1 MSAPPASPP
10 EQPVAERPVSTA
22 TVPPRRHRRWIGWVV
37 IVLLV
42 IGAALLLM
50 RISASMSVPFRGGG
64 DPDGTGDHGMLAL
77 TEILRDQGV
86 EVEVVRSRADAAAAI
101 EDDTT
106 LAMTDPY
113 ALSDEAVQDLLE
125 PANRVVLLSA
135 STRTL
140 ELLELGETTSAS
152 TSAAVTASCD
162 LPELAGVGEIHPGRL
177 FIPAD
182 GIVGCYPDAD
192 DNAAALLV
200 DDSPGSYRA
209 MIDGTRLFGN
219 SYLAEDG
226 NAALGLALLGQTDH
240 VVWYVPSFADGDI
253 EAQAEPSLGD
263 LTPDWVTPAIVML
276 ILAGIAAAL
285 WRGRRFGPLVAETL
299 PVTVRASETM
309 HGRARLTAKAAD
321 AGHAAEAIRDGSVRR
336 LARRLSLHERANA
349 GEVADA
355 VADRLR
361 IPRTAVQELLAGV
374 LPASDDDLIDHA
386 RRLSDLES
394 AVDDAVRTERGTR

>member
-1 MSAPPASPP
+1 MSAPAVSTP
-10 EQPVAERPVSTA
+10 EQPAAEPPVSTA
-22 TVPPRRHRRWIGWVV
+22 VAQPRRARRWLGWIA

-42 IGAALLLM
+42 IGAALLIM
-50 RISASMSVPFRGGG
+50 RISAATSVPFRGGG

-86 EVEVVRSRADAAAAI
+86 EVEVVRTSADAIAAVQ
-101 EDDTT
+101 DDTT

-113 ALSDEAVQDLLE
+113 ALSDDAVEALLE
-125 PANRVVLLSA
+125 PAERVVLLST
-135 STRTL
+135 STRML

-162 LPELAGVGEIHPGRL
+162 LPELARVGEVRPGRL
-177 FIPAD
+177 FIPGD
-182 GIVGCYPDAD
+182 GITGCYRDTD
-192 DNAAALLV
+192 GNAALLV
-200 DDSPGSYRA
+200 DETPGSRVA

-226 NAALGLALLGQTDH
+226 NAALGLALLGQTGH
-240 VVWYVPSFADGDI
+240 VVWYVPSLADSDL

-276 ILAGIAAAL
+276 LLAGIAAAL

-321 AGHAAEAIRDGSVRR
+321 AGHAADAIRDGSVRR
-336 LARRLSLHERANA
+336 LARRLGLHERASA
-349 GEVADA
+349 VEVADGA
-355 VADRLR
+355 ADRLR
-361 IPRTAVQELLAGV
+361 IPRTAVQELLAGS
-374 LPASDDDLIDHA
+374 LPASDDALIDHA

-394 AVDDAVRTERGTR
+394 AVDDAVRAERGTR

>member
-1 MSAPPASPP
+1 MTAP
-10 EQPVAERPVSTA
+10 PVSTPGQVSA
-22 TVPPRRHRRWIGWVV
+22 EHPASTAAAPQRRARRWLGWIV

-42 IGAALLLM
+42 IGAAALLI
-50 RISASMSVPFRGGG
+50 RISASTSVPFRGGG

-86 EVEVVRSRADAAAAI
+86 EVEIVRTRTDAIAAI

-113 ALSDEAVQDLLE
+113 ALSDEAVHDLLD

-135 STRTL
+135 STRML

-162 LPELAGVGEIHPGRL
+162 LPELARVGEIHPGRL
-177 FIPAD
+177 FLPGD
-182 GIVGCYPDAD
+182 GITGCYPDAEG
-192 DNAAALLV
+192 NAALLV
-200 DDSPGSYRA
+200 DESPDSHRT

-226 NAALGLALLGQTDH
+226 NAALGLALLGQTGH

-253 EAQAEPSLGD
+253 EAQTGPSLGD

-276 ILAGIAAAL
+276 ILAGVTAAL

-321 AGHAAEAIRDGSVRR
+321 AGHAAEAIRDGSIRR
-336 LARRLSLHERANA
+336 LARRLSLNERAGA

-361 IPRTAVQELLAGV
+361 IPRTSVQELLAGA
-374 LPASDDDLIDHA
+374 LPASDDALIDHA
-386 RRLSDLES
+386 RQLSDLES